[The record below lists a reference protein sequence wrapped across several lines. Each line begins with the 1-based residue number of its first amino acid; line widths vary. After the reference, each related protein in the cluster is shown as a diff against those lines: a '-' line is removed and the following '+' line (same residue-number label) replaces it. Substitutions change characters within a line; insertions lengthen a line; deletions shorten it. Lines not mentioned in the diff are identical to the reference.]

1 MALTFGQPS
10 NFDSME
16 RLRTL
21 RILAAGLLM
30 TISSAMLA
38 QTSKLEKIN
47 ILGKE
52 YYCYTASE
60 GESLY
65 GVSKATGWDQ
75 ALISSMNPELSSPLK
90 DGQRIIYPVG
100 EKTVATH
107 GDTEHLIA
115 KGETV
120 YSISRRYNVTPEDIY
135 KANPGAE
142 YGIMEGAVLVIPGKS
157 EEISPAHV
165 MHKIQHGET
174 LYGVAKRYNTR
185 VEDIMRE
192 NPGINDH
199 NFQAGITIKVTP
211 DSRKKNLIREQV
223 QETQLL
229 SVNVY
234 KVKKND
240 TWDKISKKFNVAERM
255 LREANPGVNELCRN
269 ESIIIPNA
277 VTVSVTRDVPEVDP
291 RESSPEGRREIFEE
305 VKQEAAEKAV
315 AAKVKIA
322 VLLDDINSNKDIEF
336 IRGFLFGVDQIKH
349 SPYKISVKAIDG
361 AGAGVFAIMEDLDS
375 FKPNIIITTSDKEF
389 PEEIADYARENG
401 CAVLNVF
408 DTKDDTYLEN
418 PSVVQILPPTSIF
431 NKNVEDFVAER
442 FGGRTLVIAGEA
454 EADDGIATAVMNAL
468 SAKNAISVAEKDL
481 DETEFDVTGDY
492 FIYAT
497 TTRKADTRVLL
508 EKVASLK
515 EKYPG
520 AEFAVLGRPS
530 WITFSTD
537 LKDLFCRTGVYFP
550 SRFYFDFEVSGGKNY
565 IESFKDF
572 YKRPPI
578 KSYPVYSVAGYD
590 LARYFVPAV
599 HDAAGDFTK
608 ITDIKI
614 SFEPLQTDVNLVK
627 ASPDGGYV
635 NNASYMLKFNTFGNI
650 DKILLTK

>member
-1 MALTFGQPS
+1 MALTLGQPS
-10 NFDSME
+10 NFDSMK

-21 RILAAGLLM
+21 RILGAGLLM
-30 TISSAMLA
+30 TMSLAMLA

-65 GVSKATGWDQ
+65 GVSKTTGWDQ

-90 DGQRIIYPVG
+90 DGQKIIYPVG

-199 NFQAGITIKVTP
+199 NFQAGKTIKVTP

-240 TWDKISKKFNVAERM
+240 TWDRISKKFNVAERM
-255 LREANPGVNELCRN
+255 LRDANPGVSEPERN
-269 ESIIIPNA
+269 ETIIIPNA
-277 VTVSVTRDVPEVDP
+277 VTVNVTREVPEVDP
-291 RESSPEGRREIFEE
+291 RESNPEGRQEIFEE
-305 VKQEAAEKAV
+305 VKQEAAEKAI
-315 AAKVKIA
+315 AANVRVA

-336 IRGFLFGVDQIKH
+336 IRGFLFGVDRIKH
-349 SPYKISVKAIDG
+349 SPYKISVKAIDA
-361 AGAGVFAIMEDLDS
+361 AGAGVFAIMEDLDE
-375 FKPNIIITTSDKEF
+375 FRPNIILTTSDKDF
-389 PEEIADYARENG
+389 PEEIADYGREHD
-401 CAVLNVF
+401 CEIINVF

-418 PSVVQILPPTSIF
+418 PAVVQMLPPTQIF

-454 EADDGIATAVMNAL
+454 EPDDGVATAVINAL
-468 SAKNAISVAEKDL
+468 GARNALSVAEKDI
-481 DETEFDVTGDY
+481 DETELDVTGDY
-492 FIYAT
+492 LIYAT
-497 TTRKADTRVLL
+497 TTHKADTRALL
-508 EKVASLK
+508 EKIAALQ

-520 AEFAVLGRPS
+520 AEIAVLGRPS
-530 WITFSTD
+530 WVTFSGD
-537 LKDLFCRTGVYFP
+537 LKDLFCRTGVCFP

-599 HDAAGDFTK
+599 HDTAGDLSQ
-608 ITDIKI
+608 ISEAKI
-614 SFEPLQTDVNLVK
+614 SYEPLQTDVNLVK
-627 ASPDGGYV
+627 ASPDGGFV
-635 NNASYMLKFNTFGNI
+635 NTASYMLKFNTFGNI
-650 DKILLTK
+650 DKILLSK